1 MNRDTVINNQYQ
13 VTDVLHQDAF
23 QRIYLAQ
30 DLYSETKTPVYLTA
44 FKDLDAGQVV
54 IHAFQN
60 YEQEMKHFFDDF
72 FLADDTFYTVSKQC
86 PGKPFP
92 GFITNTIL
100 NPYEKGQI
108 VSNYLN
114 KIIAMESLPMM
125 VKYVLSSF
133 GNISIVDRKI
143 VCMNNILFFSPED
156 MESTHKDHLKRI
168 GDFILCVYGNSLYA
182 SLDDVRSGV
191 QPETAAIIQ
200 RCYEGL
206 YPDVA
211 AVQKDFNPIFFKS
224 RLKQDE
230 RPATPSY
237 PRPSRRVA
245 QDDYDEGDV
254 LTMPDHPDAPVRPF
268 LLTREKKVGRR
279 KKRSQRQLKWL
290 IALLAVLLFATGL
303 WGLSR
308 FFTGDPEDQVA
319 QEPPAQE
326 VPAREEP
333 AETPVA
339 EEEAMENQVPD
350 EGETPETPEET
361 PQPETPASPSG
372 NTITPTPGQE
382 YTSYTV
388 QSGDTLYA
396 ISQRFYGDGGRYPE
410 IMEYNNIT
418 DSTTLMTGQVI
429 RIPNE

>member
-30 DLYSETKTPVYLTA
+30 DLYSESKTPVYLTA
-44 FKDLDAGQVV
+44 FKDLEAGQEV
-54 IHAFQN
+54 INAFQN
-60 YEQEMKHFFDDF
+60 YEQEMKQFFDDF

-108 VSNYLN
+108 ISNYLN
-114 KIIAMESLPMM
+114 KLIAMEPLPMM

-156 MESTHKDHLKRI
+156 MEATHKEHLQRI

-191 QPETAAIIQ
+191 QPETATIIQ

-206 YPDVA
+206 YPDVG

-224 RLKQDE
+224 RLKRDE
-230 RPATPSY
+230 RPAIP
-237 PRPSRRVA
+237 PHARPSQRVA
-245 QDDYDEGDV
+245 QGDYDEGDV
-254 LTMPDHPDAPVRPF
+254 LTMPDHPDAPERPF
-268 LLTREKKVGRR
+268 LLTRERKVGRR
-279 KKRSQRQLKWL
+279 KKRSQRHFKWL
-290 IALLAVLLFATGL
+290 IALLALLLFATGV
-303 WGLSR
+303 WGVSR
-308 FFTGDPEDQVA
+308 LFTSDPEDQIA
-319 QEPPAQE
+319 EEPPVE
-326 VPAREEP
+326 EEP
-333 AETPVA
+333 GETPPVA
-339 EEEAMENQVPD
+339 EEPE
-350 EGETPETPEET
+350 EGEETDPSEGPEIPEETESPETPETT
-361 PQPETPASPSG
+361 PDATPD
-372 NTITPTPGQE
+372 NTITPNPDQP
-382 YTSYTV
+382 YTEYTV

-396 ISQRFYGDGGRYPE
+396 ISQRFYGDGSRYPE

-429 RIPNE
+429 QIPND

>member
-1 MNRDTVINNQYQ
+1 MNRDIVINNQYQ

-30 DLYSETKTPVYLTA
+30 DLYSESKIPVYLTA

-60 YEQEMKHFFDDF
+60 YEQEMKQFFDDF
-72 FLADDTFYTVSKQC
+72 FMADDTFYTVSKQC
-86 PGKPFP
+86 PGQPFP

-100 NPYEKGQI
+100 NPYEKGQV

-114 KIIAMESLPMM
+114 KIVAMEPLPMM

-133 GNISIVDRKI
+133 GNISILDRKI

-156 MESTHKDHLKRI
+156 METTHQTHLQRI

-182 SLDDVRSGV
+182 SLDDVKNGV
-191 QPETAAIIQ
+191 PPETAAIIQ
-200 RCYEGL
+200 RCYEGS

-224 RLKQDE
+224 RLKRDE
-230 RPATPSY
+230 RPSIPSHA
-237 PRPSRRVA
+237 RPSHRVA
-245 QDDYDEGDV
+245 HHNYDKGDV
-254 LTMPDHPDAPVRPF
+254 LAMPGHPDAPERPF
-268 LLTREKKVGRR
+268 LLTRERKVGRR
-279 KKRSQRQLKWL
+279 KKRSQRHLTWV
-290 IALLAVLLFATGL
+290 IALAAILLFSTGL
-303 WGLSR
+303 WGISR
-308 FFTGDPEDQVA
+308 LFTRSPEDQVA
-319 QEPPAQE
+319 EGPPAQ
-326 VPAREEP
+326 EEP
-333 AETPVA
+333 AETPQVDN
-339 EEEAMENQVPD
+339 EAPL
-350 EGETPETPEET
+350 EGESPDDSEELASPEET
-361 PQPETPASPSG
+361 EGPETPATPPDNS
-372 NTITPTPGQE
+372 IAPTPGQP
-382 YTSYTV
+382 YTEYTV

-396 ISQRFYGDGGRYPE
+396 ISQRFLGSGNRYPE